1 MKLYGVWISPF
12 VNRTAMY
19 LTEKGIDFELVEPPD
34 GLKSDAYKKIN
45 PILKIPALEHDGN
58 YIVESEVI
66 CEYLEDLFPD
76 PPLRPKD
83 AVGRA
88 QARTVS
94 RVLDLYYIGEIGPL
108 MRQRDPETRDQAVV
122 DATLKV
128 MSAGLDWLEA
138 FIGDK
143 GFAVGDHMTIADCAM
158 VPVFHLVLPMIGRFG
173 VSDPLEGH
181 PRLAAYWQ
189 AIQKQPSAEFV
200 MGEMT
205 EARQQ
210 FRAQSQ

>member
-1 MKLYGVWISPF
+1 
-12 VNRTAMY
+12 
-19 LTEKGIDFELVEPPD
+19 
-34 GLKSDAYKKIN
+34 
-45 PILKIPALEHDGN
+45 
-58 YIVESEVI
+58 
-66 CEYLEDLFPD
+66 
-76 PPLRPKD
+76 
-83 AVGRA
+83 
-88 QARTVS
+88 
-94 RVLDLYYIGEIGPL
+94 
-108 MRQRDPETRDQAVV
+108 
-122 DATLKV
+122 

-138 FIGDK
+138 FIGDN

-200 MGEMT
+200 MGKMT